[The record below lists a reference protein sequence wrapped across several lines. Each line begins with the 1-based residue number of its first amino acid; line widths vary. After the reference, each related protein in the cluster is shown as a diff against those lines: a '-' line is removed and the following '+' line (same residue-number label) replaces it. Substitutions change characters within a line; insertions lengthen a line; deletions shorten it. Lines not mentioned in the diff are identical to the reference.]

1 METVQIQVSSDLAR
15 RLRSYRDDL
24 PLVLERV
31 LRQIEQEKAISRG
44 ARESALQWRISAALR
59 RAGVRGA
66 DPDTVVRYLHSR
78 ENQEWEPIQAGGE
91 PASEMIVQER
101 ASRPWFH

>member
-15 RLRSYRDDL
+15 RLRSYQNDL

-31 LRQIEQEKAISRG
+31 LRQIEQEKSIPHRT
-44 ARESALQWRISAALR
+44 RESALQWRISAALR

-91 PASEMIVQER
+91 PASELNTENPGDRI
-101 ASRPWFH
+101 AHK